1 MKKYLLSCLILLYTI
16 SSYSQDSKFYLGVS
30 LGIAAPGSD
39 IGDEIKTGID
49 LNLINA
55 GYRFNNEWGV
65 TLNLISSGHVFDDD
79 NDSTLGIA
87 YFGIGPMYSLGLSEK
102 IYWDIKPQ
110 LALGLTGKT
119 DGTIIDDIDYK
130 GSGFVIGNSFVI
142 GDMAGFDFSINV
154 DYFTGKFKEAKYGG
168 VTVDLDSDNKIS
180 NFKLGL
186 GVRYNF

>member
-1 MKKYLLSCLILLYTI
+1 MKKYLLSGLILLYTI

-39 IGDEIKTGID
+39 IGEDLSTGID
-49 LNLINA
+49 LGLINA

-65 TLNLISSGHVFDDD
+65 TLNLISSGHKVDDED
-79 NDSTLGIA
+79 GVTVGIA
-87 YFGIGPMYSLGLSEK
+87 YFGVGPTYSLSLSEN

-110 LALGLTGKT
+110 MALGLTGKL
-119 DGTIIDDIDYK
+119 DGSILDDIDYK
-130 GSGFVIGNSFVI
+130 GSGFVIGNSIVF

-154 DYFTGKFKEAKYGG
+154 DYFTGKFKEATIGST
-168 VTVDLDSDNKIS
+168 TVDLDEENKIS

-186 GVRYNF
+186 GIRYNF